1 MKYESIMIDHE
12 FLSGFSILFSILI
25 I

>member
-1 MKYESIMIDHE
+1 MKHESIMIDHE